1 MCFNPGNPNATHGRK
16 MERELRVIY
25 SPFLSFLV
33 FLVGYMYVC
42 AYNHVPCHSLG
53 YDLWVLPPIL
63 VGHKVFLYPKN
74 AMHARVATFPYTR
87 RDTGLVYSRIN
98 KIVTHGQTRQGTT
111 RGGCDP
117 WEVTS
122 EHSPPYERLPPAV
135 YETACMRLQVVKV
148 LTEPIETHVIPST

>member
-1 MCFNPGNPNATHGRK
+1 MKNILLTSN
-16 MERELRVIY
+16 
-25 SPFLSFLV
+25 FLITLIKAIKTS
-33 FLVGYMYVC
+33 
-42 AYNHVPCHSLG
+42 
-53 YDLWVLPPIL
+53 
-63 VGHKVFLYPKN
+63 
-74 AMHARVATFPYTR
+74 
-87 RDTGLVYSRIN
+87 